1 MFISNTRKSLKS
13 MVEMSTSEKV
23 RKTNSKTKVN
33 RKKIRKRKIINIRN
47 EYREKSFKLKAVF
60 LK

>member
-13 MVEMSTSEKV
+13 MIETSTSEKV

-33 RKKIRKRKIINIRN
+33 RKKIRKNH
-47 EYREKSFKLKAVF
+47 
-60 LK
+60 

>member
-1 MFISNTRKSLKS
+1 

-33 RKKIRKRKIINIRN
+33 RKKIRKKDH
-47 EYREKSFKLKAVF
+47 
-60 LK
+60 